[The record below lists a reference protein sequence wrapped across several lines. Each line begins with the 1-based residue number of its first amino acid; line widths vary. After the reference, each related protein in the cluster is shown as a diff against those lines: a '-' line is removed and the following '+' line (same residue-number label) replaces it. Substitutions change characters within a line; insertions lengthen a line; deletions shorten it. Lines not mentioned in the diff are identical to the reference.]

1 MDLAETHQTY
11 KGETSPVILFSK
23 VLSDVQEV
31 GVFEDEQQECEDDTA
46 SEEKEGTH
54 KLVDVQGVA
63 RIPFLVLWLAYS
75 LQPEALE
82 ALDVTCKEKQY
93 FVSNKIL
100 TVHTKI
106 YVKLTM
112 PF

>member
-1 MDLAETHQTY
+1 MNVLIYWWRWARVARDQNTALAETHQTY
-11 KGETSPVILFSK
+11 KSEASSVILFSK

-31 GVFEDEQQECEDDTA
+31 GVFEDEQQDCEHDTA

-82 ALDVTCKEKQY
+82 ALDVTCKGK
-93 FVSNKIL
+93 
-100 TVHTKI
+100 
-106 YVKLTM
+106 
-112 PF
+112 